1 MLTENDDELTGDDE
15 QEEDDNPLVDGRRRV
30 HCVNWREIDHQI
42 SAISLC
48 VYTLSKMKWE

>member
-1 MLTENDDELTGDDE
+1 MDLNRKYDDELTGDDE

-42 SAISLC
+42 SAIS
-48 VYTLSKMKWE
+48 